1 MPCGLMARRLACFNS
16 KLVRLEE
23 AMIALENRRQNSFN
37 SKLVRL
43 EVKMKSIIDSNY
55 LWFQFQTGSIR
66 SALIP
71 FEILSYLMFRFQTGS
86 IRRIR
91 GGRGVCSP
99 ERFDSKL
106 VRLEGS
112 PKTTLIL
119 YWTLTVPVKLIFIFS
134 RFEHNLLS
142 TSNRAKSLGG

>member
-1 MPCGLMARRLACFNS
+1 MARRLACFNS

-86 IRRIR
+86 IKSDTKQGLQKSEI
-91 GGRGVCSP
+91 
-99 ERFDSKL
+99 RFDSKL
-106 VRLEGS
+106 VRLKGS
-112 PKTTLIL
+112 PKSTLIL
-119 YWTLTVPVKLIFIFS
+119 YYTLTVPVKLIFHLHQIRRQFAVD
-134 RFEHNLLS
+134 L
-142 TSNRAKSLGG
+142 